1 LHIKKQFWARIQR
14 DEHLAQVFWKNA
26 PTGSPSVGF
35 AALSLPPFKLTNP
48 FVMKYRIAL
57 VLIILA
63 ALSRLLPHPSNFTP
77 IAAIG
82 LFGAATFDRRWLM
95 LVVPFSALF
104 LSDLLLNNIVYSQ
117 YYQGFRWITSG
128 WIYLAFALVIL
139 LGRVMLHR
147 QVSIKNVVGASLS
160 ASVVFFLVSNFSTWA
175 ETTLYPKTFDG
186 LMLCYAAGLP
196 FFDNTVLGDLFF
208 SGVLF
213 GGYAWAM
220 RSNLVRAGSTN

>member
-1 LHIKKQFWARIQR
+1 MDFLEKRSCRITELR
-14 DEHLAQVFWKNA
+14 FCR
-26 PTGSPSVGF
+26 PIF
-35 AALSLPPFKLTNP
+35 APFKLTNSI
-48 FVMKYRIAL
+48 VMKYRIAL

-63 ALSRLLPHPSNFTP
+63 ALSRLLPHPHNFTP

-95 LVVPFSALF
+95 LGAPFAALF
-104 LSDLLLNNIVYSQ
+104 VSDLLLNNIVYSQ
-117 YYQGFRWITSG
+117 YYEGFTWITSG
-128 WIYLAFALVIL
+128 WIYLAFALIIL
-139 LGRVMLHR
+139 LGRVMLHQR
-147 QVSIKNVVGASLS
+147 VSVKNVAAASLS

-196 FFDNTVLGDLFF
+196 FFGNTVLGDLFF
-208 SGVLF
+208 SAVLF

-220 RSNLVRAGSTN
+220 RSTLIRAGSPN